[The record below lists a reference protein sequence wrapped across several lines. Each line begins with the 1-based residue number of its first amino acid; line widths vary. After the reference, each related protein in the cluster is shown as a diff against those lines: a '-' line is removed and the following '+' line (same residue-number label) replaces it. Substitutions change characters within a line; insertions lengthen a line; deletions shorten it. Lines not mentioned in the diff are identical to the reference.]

1 MSDFVQWY
9 VVCIGTGL
17 LNKASYGVVE
27 ADQVL
32 TGYSE
37 HKHRLRSEI
46 LADLERG
53 VGYATAQVTP
63 ESDARRLGGFQVIP
77 GARIHR
83 VRAAKG
89 PGEWISTDPNETTGD
104 NLGNLPWC
112 DQVIVKT

>member
-9 VVCIGTGL
+9 VVCIGNDL
-17 LNKASYGVVE
+17 LEKASYGVVE

-37 HKHRLRSEI
+37 HTHRLRSEI

-53 VGYATAQVTP
+53 VGYATAQVKP
-63 ESDARRLGGFQVIP
+63 ETDARRRGSSQVVP

-83 VRAAKG
+83 VRELKG
-89 PGEWISTDPNETTGD
+89 PGEWLSTDPNETTRD

-112 DQVIVKT
+112 DQVVQT